1 MTISDHEEDQEEP
14 MIPAK
19 HQNTTT
25 STLSMKQNHLDAQE
39 EERKVTAARIERG
52 NIDLDNAQASAAP
65 VLNVQQ
71 SNAAADRESSSTNFD
86 CDDPE
91 ELQRRAMKPPRQSSG
106 GRQVRYMYM
115 QQAQQVPQV
124 APSTMPTSTTVIST
138 NDLPQSNASPPQA
151 ASSSIPSAS
160 SSIPTQVVGAKR
172 QRPRWGPDG
181 DQSSPQPRKRGK

>member
-1 MTISDHEEDQEEP
+1 

-71 SNAAADRESSSTNFD
+71 SNAESDRESSSSTNYA
-86 CDDPE
+86 CDDLKE
-91 ELQRRAMKPPRQSSG
+91 RQRRALKHPRQSNG

-138 NDLPQSNASPPQA
+138 NDLPQSNASPPKA

-181 DQSSPQPRKRGK
+181 DQRSPQPRKRRK